1 MAVTEVA
8 ALTVTAQVPVPEQAP
23 LQPAKVEPAA
33 GVAVRVTVVPGVH
46 GLRAGGAAVD
56 AGGAA
61 GHGAG
66 AGARSW

>member
-8 ALTVTAQVPVPEQAP
+8 AVTVTAQVAVPEQAP
-23 LQPAKVEPAA
+23 LQPAKEEPAA
-33 GVAVRVTVVPGVH
+33 GVAVRVMGVPRGD

-66 AGARSW
+66 RRRRSW